1 MSSYKDAGVDL
12 QKNARLKE
20 DIKRLVRTT
29 FNKNVVGDVGLFGG
43 LFDVSE
49 LKNYDNPVLVA
60 STDGVGTK
68 LAVAKMMKKWDT
80 VGIDLVNHCINDIL
94 VQGAKPLFFL
104 DYIAGQK
111 LEGEVTSGI
120 VKGLSSA
127 CKEANIALIGGET
140 AEMPG
145 TYAEGEYDLAGTII
159 GVVEKK
165 EIIDGS
171 EIIEGDILIGIPSS
185 GLHTNGYSL
194 ARKVLLKD
202 EDFEMNTKLKELN
215 TTIGEALLM
224 PHRSYLKEVYPLK
237 NKIKGMAHITGGGF
251 TENIP
256 RIIPKGLGVEISK
269 DWKIPHIFRL
279 IQEKGGISDDEMFR
293 TFNMGIGMVIIV
305 SADEES
311 FLLKKINGSIKIG
324 KAVRGGG
331 VKYVR

>member
-1 MSSYKDAGVDL
+1 MSSYKEAGVDL
-12 QKNARLKE
+12 QKNTKLKE
-20 DIKRLVRTT
+20 DIKKLVRST
-29 FNKNVVGDVGLFGG
+29 FTKNVVGDVGLFGG
-43 LFDVSE
+43 LFDISE

-68 LAVAKMMKKWDT
+68 LAVAKMMNKWDT

-111 LEGEVTSGI
+111 LEGEVTSDI
-120 VKGLSSA
+120 VKGLSNA

-145 TYAEGEYDLAGTII
+145 TYSEGEYDLAGTIVGI
-159 GVVEKK
+159 VDKK
-165 EIIDGS
+165 DIIDGS
-171 EIIEGDILIGIPSS
+171 KIKKGDVLIGIPSS

-202 EDFEMNTKLKELN
+202 ADAKTKQV
-215 TTIGEALLM
+215 LLV
-224 PHRSYLKEVYPLK
+224 PHRSYLKEIYPLR

-256 RIIPKGLGVEISK
+256 RIIPKGLGVEIKKS
-269 DWKIPHIFRL
+269 WKILPIFQL
-279 IQEKGGISDDEMFR
+279 IQEKGNISDDEMFK
-293 TFNMGIGMVIIV
+293 TFNMGIGLVLVV
-305 SADEES
+305 SPEEES
-311 FLLKKINGSIKIG
+311 NILKKINGSVKIG
-324 KAVRGGG
+324 EVVSGGG
-331 VKYVR
+331 VNVR